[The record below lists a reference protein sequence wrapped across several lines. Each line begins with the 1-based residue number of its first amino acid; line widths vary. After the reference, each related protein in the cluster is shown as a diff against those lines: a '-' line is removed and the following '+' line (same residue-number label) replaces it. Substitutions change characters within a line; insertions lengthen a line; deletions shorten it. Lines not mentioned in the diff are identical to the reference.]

1 MKIDEQNI
9 SFLFNYVYFEEYVIF
24 YFLWDKNKIYE
35 KRTNRRTKSAMLI
48 KIYRQTL

>member
-9 SFLFNYVYFEEYVIF
+9 SFLFNYAYFEEYMILF
-24 YFLWDKNKIYE
+24 FNGTRIKYE
-35 KRTNRRTKSAMLI
+35 KGTNRGTKSAMLI